1 MLIDVSLQPSV
12 GISTGEVSL
21 LNNNTVKTVHVIQNI
36 TVYSQKKN
44 EILQKDFR
52 LLTFKMYLI
61 KREPELSG
69 LNIFRSNKAN
79 AFVGQ
84 LCYRQ
89 GYCAS

>member
-36 TVYSQKKN
+36 TVYSQKKKN

-61 KREPELSG
+61 KREPG
-69 LNIFRSNKAN
+69 LNIFRSNKPN

-84 LCYRQ
+84 LYHRQ
-89 GYCAS
+89 GFCAP